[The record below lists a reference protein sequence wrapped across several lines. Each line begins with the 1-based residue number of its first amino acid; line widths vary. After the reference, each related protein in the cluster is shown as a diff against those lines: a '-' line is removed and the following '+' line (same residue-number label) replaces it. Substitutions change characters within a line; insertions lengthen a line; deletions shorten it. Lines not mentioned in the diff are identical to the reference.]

1 MSELIKHECGV
12 AQVRLKKPLEYFAE
26 KYGTPLYGYYKLFLL
41 MEKQR
46 NRGQDGAGVAAI
58 KFDMPPGQ
66 PYMFRERSVKT
77 NALDKIF
84 KDTIKQYQKL
94 QRDGDILADY
104 VPSIKAKYDFC
115 AEYYM
120 GHLRYGTS
128 GGYSLSVCH
137 PFFRRSSWPTKNLML
152 AGNFN
157 MTNTEELN
165 EGLIAMGQ
173 HPIFATDTQ
182 ALLEKVGFHLDE
194 AHDNLYRYLRD
205 EGHEAGEISER
216 ILKEIDLVKVFRKA
230 AESWDGGY
238 TLIGA
243 IGNGDN
249 FILRDP
255 RGIRPAFYFDDDE
268 VFAAASERA
277 PLMTIFNKSIED
289 IHEVPPGHIIVVKKS
304 GETICEEFTTP
315 VPVADRVQCSFERIY
330 FSRGNDA
337 DIYKERKALGAQLS
351 NQVLTEIDNDLEN
364 SVISFIPNTSEVGYF
379 GFLEQLRL
387 ERRSRVKQE
396 ILDAQ
401 DKGELTDDLLDDLVM
416 RNWPRGEKIAHKD
429 QKLRTFIS
437 SEDSRNEMAS
447 HVYDV
452 TYGIVEP
459 KDNLVCIDD
468 SIVRGTT
475 LRKSILKIL
484 SSLNPKKIVIA
495 STAPQIRYPDCYGI
509 DMSELGKFIAFEATT
524 ALLKEWG
531 KADTLASVY
540 RKCME
545 CLNSEEPCQ
554 INYVK
559 EVYAPFTDE
568 QISRKISEIVYPKE
582 MGWDGEVVVI
592 YQTVEGLRKALPDHR
607 GDWYFTGNYPT
618 PGGYR
623 VVNQAFV
630 NYYEKSTGRS
640 Y

>member
-58 KFDMPPGQ
+58 KFDMPAGE

-77 NALDKIF
+77 NALDRIF
-84 KDTIKQYQKL
+84 KDTLKQYEKL
-94 QRDGDILADY
+94 QRNGDILPDY
-104 VPSIKAKYDFC
+104 VPSIKSKYDFC

-157 MTNTEELN
+157 MTNTKELN
-165 EGLIAMGQ
+165 ESLIAMGQ

-182 ALLEKVGFHLDE
+182 ALLEKVGYHLDE

-205 EGHEAGEISER
+205 EGHDAREISER
-216 ILKEIDLVKVFRKA
+216 ILGEIDLVKVFCKA
-230 AESWDGGY
+230 SKSWDGGY
-238 TLIGA
+238 ALIGA

-255 RGIRPAFYFDDDE
+255 LGIRPVFYFEDDE
-268 VFAAASERA
+268 VFASASERA
-277 PLMTIFNKSIED
+277 PLMTIFNKQIED
-289 IHEVPPGHIIVVKKS
+289 IEEVPPGHIIVVKRS
-304 GETICEEFTTP
+304 GELINEQFKEP
-315 VPVADRVQCSFERIY
+315 NPERKQCSFERIY

-351 NQVLTEIDNDLEN
+351 EQVLKEVGHDLEN
-364 SVISFIPNTSEVGYF
+364 TVVSFIPNTSEIGYF
-379 GFLEQLRL
+379 GFLEKLRVD
-387 ERRSRVKQE
+387 RRNQVKDA

-401 DKGELTDDLLDDLVM
+401 EKGELSEELLDDLIM
-416 RNWPRGEKIAHKD
+416 KNWPRGEKIAHKD

-437 SEDSRNEMAS
+437 TENSRNEMAT

-452 TYGIVEP
+452 TYGIVQ
-459 KDNLVCIDD
+459 KTDNLVCIDD

-484 SSLNPKKIVIA
+484 SSLNPKKIIIA

-509 DMSELGKFIAFEATT
+509 DMSELGKFIAFEAAI
-524 ALLKEWG
+524 ALLHEVG
-531 KADTLASVY
+531 KRDTLLEVY
-540 RKCME
+540 RKCID
-545 CLNSEEPCQ
+545 CLNSEESCG

-559 EVYAPFTDE
+559 EIYAPFTAE
-568 QISRKISEIVYPKE
+568 QISKKIAEIVYPQDR
-582 MGWDGEVVVI
+582 GWSGEVSVV
-592 YQTVEGLRKALPDHR
+592 YQSIEGLRKALPDHR
-607 GDWYFTGNYPT
+607 GDWYFTGDYPT
-618 PGGYR
+618 QGGYR

-630 NYYEKSTGRS
+630 NYYKKSTGRS

>member
-58 KFDMPPGQ
+58 KFDMPAGE

-77 NALDKIF
+77 NALDRIF
-84 KDTIKQYQKL
+84 KDTLKQYEKL
-94 QRDGDILADY
+94 QRNGDILPDY
-104 VPSIKAKYDFC
+104 VPSIKSKYDFC

-157 MTNTEELN
+157 MTNTKELN
-165 EGLIAMGQ
+165 ESLIAMGQ

-182 ALLEKVGFHLDE
+182 ALLEKVGYHLDE

-205 EGHEAGEISER
+205 EGHDAREISER
-216 ILKEIDLVKVFRKA
+216 ILGEIDLVKVFCKA
-230 AESWDGGY
+230 SKSWDGGY
-238 TLIGA
+238 ALIGA

-255 RGIRPAFYFDDDE
+255 LGIRPVFYFEDDE
-268 VFAAASERA
+268 VFASASERA
-277 PLMTIFNKSIED
+277 PLMTIFNKQIED
-289 IHEVPPGHIIVVKKS
+289 IEEVPPGHIIVVKRS
-304 GETICEEFTTP
+304 GELINEQFKEP
-315 VPVADRVQCSFERIY
+315 NPERKQCSFERIY

-351 NQVLTEIDNDLEN
+351 EQVLKEVGHDLEN
-364 SVISFIPNTSEVGYF
+364 TVVSFIPNTSEIGYF
-379 GFLEQLRL
+379 GFLEKLRVD
-387 ERRSRVKQE
+387 RRNQVKDA

-401 DKGELTDDLLDDLVM
+401 EKGELSEELLDDLIM
-416 RNWPRGEKIAHKD
+416 KNWPRGEKIAHKD

-437 SEDSRNEMAS
+437 TENSRNEMAT

-452 TYGIVEP
+452 TYGIVQ
-459 KDNLVCIDD
+459 KTDNLVCIDD

-484 SSLNPKKIVIA
+484 SSLNPKKIIIA

-509 DMSELGKFIAFEATT
+509 DMSELGKFIAFEAAI
-524 ALLKEWG
+524 ALLREVG
-531 KADTLASVY
+531 KRDMLLEVY
-540 RKCME
+540 RKCID
-545 CLNSEEPCQ
+545 CLNSEESCR

-559 EVYAPFTDE
+559 EIYAPFTAE
-568 QISRKISEIVYPKE
+568 QISKKIAEIVYPQDR
-582 MGWDGEVVVI
+582 GWSGEVSVV
-592 YQTVEGLRKALPDHR
+592 YQSIEGLRKALPDHR
-607 GDWYFTGNYPT
+607 GDWYFTGDYPT
-618 PGGYR
+618 QGGYR

-630 NYYEKSTGRS
+630 NYYKKSTGRS

>member
-58 KFDMPPGQ
+58 KFDMPAGE

-77 NALDKIF
+77 NALDRIF
-84 KDTIKQYQKL
+84 KDTLKQYHKL
-94 QRDGDILADY
+94 QRDGDILPDY
-104 VPSIKAKYDFC
+104 VPSIKSKYDFC

-157 MTNTEELN
+157 MTNTKELN
-165 EGLIAMGQ
+165 ESLISMGQ

-182 ALLEKVGFHLDE
+182 ALLEKVGYHLDE

-205 EGHEAGEISER
+205 EGHDAREISER
-216 ILKEIDLVKVFRKA
+216 ILGEIDLVKVFCKA
-230 AESWDGGY
+230 SKSWDGGY
-238 TLIGA
+238 ALIGA

-255 RGIRPAFYFDDDE
+255 LGIRPVFYFEDDE
-268 VFAAASERA
+268 VFASASERA
-277 PLMTIFNKSIED
+277 PLMTIFNKQIED
-289 IHEVPPGHIIVVKKS
+289 IEEVPPGHIIVVKRS
-304 GETICEEFTTP
+304 GELINEQFKEP
-315 VPVADRVQCSFERIY
+315 NPERKQCSFERIY

-351 NQVLTEIDNDLEN
+351 EQVLKEVGHDLEN
-364 SVISFIPNTSEVGYF
+364 TVVSFIPNTSEIGYF
-379 GFLEQLRL
+379 GFLEKLRVD
-387 ERRSRVKQE
+387 RRNQVKDA

-401 DKGELTDDLLDDLVM
+401 EKGELSEELLDDLIM
-416 RNWPRGEKIAHKD
+416 KNWPRGEKIAHKD

-437 SEDSRNEMAS
+437 TENSRNEMAA

-452 TYGIVEP
+452 TYGIVQ
-459 KDNLVCIDD
+459 KADNLVCIDD

-484 SSLNPKKIVIA
+484 SSLNPKKIIIA

-509 DMSELGKFIAFEATT
+509 DMSELGKFIAFEAAI
-524 ALLKEWG
+524 ALLNEVG
-531 KADTLASVY
+531 KRDTLLEVY
-540 RKCME
+540 RKCID
-545 CLNSEEPCQ
+545 CLKSEDSCG

-559 EVYAPFTDE
+559 EIYAPFTAE
-568 QISRKISEIVYPKE
+568 QISKKIAEIVYPRDR
-582 MGWDGEVVVI
+582 GWNGEVSVV
-592 YQTVEGLRKALPDHR
+592 YQSIEGLRKALPDHR
-607 GDWYFTGNYPT
+607 GDWYFTGDYPT
-618 PGGYR
+618 QGGYR

-630 NYYEKSTGRS
+630 NYYKKSTGRS

>member
-58 KFDMPPGQ
+58 KFNMPAGE

-77 NALDKIF
+77 NALDRIF
-84 KDTIKQYQKL
+84 KDTLKQYQKL
-94 QRDGDILADY
+94 QRNGDILPDY
-104 VPSIKAKYDFC
+104 VPSIKSKYDFC

-157 MTNTEELN
+157 MTNTKELN
-165 EGLIAMGQ
+165 ESLISMGQ

-182 ALLEKVGFHLDE
+182 ALLEKVGYHLDE

-205 EGHEAGEISER
+205 EGHDAREISER
-216 ILKEIDLVKVFRKA
+216 ILGEIDLVKVFCKA
-230 AESWDGGY
+230 SKSWDGGY
-238 TLIGA
+238 ALIGA

-255 RGIRPAFYFDDDE
+255 LGIRPVFYFEDDE
-268 VFAAASERA
+268 VFASASERA
-277 PLMTIFNKSIED
+277 PLMTIFNKQIED
-289 IHEVPPGHIIVVKKS
+289 IKEVPPGHIIVVKRS
-304 GETICEEFTTP
+304 GELINEQFKEP
-315 VPVADRVQCSFERIY
+315 NPERKQCSFERIY

-351 NQVLTEIDNDLEN
+351 EQVLKEVGHDLEN
-364 SVISFIPNTSEVGYF
+364 TVVSFIPNTSEIGYF
-379 GFLEQLRL
+379 GFLEKLRVD
-387 ERRSRVKQE
+387 RRNQVKDA

-401 DKGELTDDLLDDLVM
+401 EKGELSEELLDDLIM
-416 RNWPRGEKIAHKD
+416 KNWPRGEKIAHKD

-437 SEDSRNEMAS
+437 TENSRNEMAT

-452 TYGIVEP
+452 TYGIVQ
-459 KDNLVCIDD
+459 KADNLVCIDD

-484 SSLNPKKIVIA
+484 SSLNPKKIIIA
-495 STAPQIRYPDCYGI
+495 STAPQVRYPDCYGI
-509 DMSELGKFIAFEATT
+509 DMSELGKFIAFEAAI
-524 ALLKEWG
+524 ALLHEVG
-531 KADTLASVY
+531 KRDTLLEVY
-540 RKCME
+540 RKCID
-545 CLNSEEPCQ
+545 CLKSEDSCG

-559 EVYAPFTDE
+559 EIYAPFTAD
-568 QISRKISEIVYPKE
+568 QISKKIAEIVYPRDRK
-582 MGWDGEVVVI
+582 WNGEVSVV
-592 YQTVEGLRKALPDHR
+592 YQSIGGLRKALPDHR
-607 GDWYFTGNYPT
+607 GDWYFTGDYPT
-618 PGGYR
+618 QGGYR

-630 NYYEKSTGRS
+630 NYYKKSTGRS

>member
-58 KFDMPPGQ
+58 KFDMPAGE

-77 NALDKIF
+77 NALDRIF
-84 KDTIKQYQKL
+84 KDTLKQYQKL
-94 QRDGDILADY
+94 QRNGDILPDY
-104 VPSIKAKYDFC
+104 VPSIKSKYDFC

-157 MTNTEELN
+157 MTNTKELN
-165 EGLIAMGQ
+165 ESLIAMGQ

-182 ALLEKVGFHLDE
+182 ALLEKVGYHLDE

-205 EGHEAGEISER
+205 EGHDAHEISER
-216 ILKEIDLVKVFRKA
+216 ILGEIDLVKVFCKA
-230 AESWDGGY
+230 SKSWDGGY
-238 TLIGA
+238 ALIGA

-255 RGIRPAFYFDDDE
+255 LGIRPVFYFEDDE
-268 VFAAASERA
+268 VFASASERA
-277 PLMTIFNKSIED
+277 PLMTIFNKQIED
-289 IHEVPPGHIIVVKKS
+289 IEEVPPGHIIVVKRS
-304 GETICEEFTTP
+304 GELINEQFKEP
-315 VPVADRVQCSFERIY
+315 NSERKQCSFERIY

-351 NQVLTEIDNDLEN
+351 EQVLKEVGHDLEN
-364 SVISFIPNTSEVGYF
+364 TVVSFIPNTSEIGYF
-379 GFLEQLRL
+379 GFLEKLRVD
-387 ERRSRVKQE
+387 RRNQVKDA

-401 DKGELTDDLLDDLVM
+401 EKGELSDELLDDLIM
-416 RNWPRGEKIAHKD
+416 KNWPRGEKIAHKD

-437 SEDSRNEMAS
+437 TENSRNEMAT

-452 TYGIVEP
+452 TYGIIQ
-459 KDNLVCIDD
+459 KTDNLVCIDD

-484 SSLNPKKIVIA
+484 SSLNPKKIIIA

-509 DMSELGKFIAFEATT
+509 DMSELGKFIAFEAAI
-524 ALLKEWG
+524 ALLHEVG
-531 KADTLASVY
+531 KRDTLLEVY
-540 RKCME
+540 RKCID
-545 CLNSEEPCQ
+545 CLNSEESCG

-559 EVYAPFTDE
+559 EIYAPFTAE
-568 QISRKISEIVYPKE
+568 QISKKIAEIVYPQDC
-582 MGWDGEVVVI
+582 GWNGEVSVV
-592 YQTVEGLRKALPDHR
+592 YQSIEGLRKALPDHR
-607 GDWYFTGNYPT
+607 GDWYFSGDYPT
-618 PGGYR
+618 QGGYR

-630 NYYEKSTGRS
+630 NYYKKSTGRS

>member
-58 KFDMPPGQ
+58 KFNMPAGE

-77 NALDKIF
+77 NALDRIF
-84 KDTIKQYQKL
+84 KDTLKQYQKL
-94 QRDGDILADY
+94 QRNGDILPDY
-104 VPSIKAKYDFC
+104 VPSIKSKYDFC

-157 MTNTEELN
+157 MTNTKELN
-165 EGLIAMGQ
+165 ESLISMGQ

-182 ALLEKVGFHLDE
+182 ALLEKVGYHLDE

-205 EGHEAGEISER
+205 EGHDAREISER
-216 ILKEIDLVKVFRKA
+216 ILGEIDLVKVFCKA
-230 AESWDGGY
+230 SKSWDGGY
-238 TLIGA
+238 ALIGA

-255 RGIRPAFYFDDDE
+255 LGIRPVFYFEDDE
-268 VFAAASERA
+268 VFASASERA
-277 PLMTIFNKSIED
+277 PLMTIFNKQIED
-289 IHEVPPGHIIVVKKS
+289 IKEVPPGHIIVVKRS
-304 GETICEEFTTP
+304 GELINEQFKEP
-315 VPVADRVQCSFERIY
+315 NPERKQCSFERIY

-351 NQVLTEIDNDLEN
+351 EQVLKEVGHDLEN
-364 SVISFIPNTSEVGYF
+364 TVVSFIPNTSEIGYF
-379 GFLEQLRL
+379 GFLEKLRVD
-387 ERRSRVKQE
+387 RRNQVKDA

-401 DKGELTDDLLDDLVM
+401 EKGELSEELLDDLIM
-416 RNWPRGEKIAHKD
+416 KNWPRGEKIAHKD

-437 SEDSRNEMAS
+437 TENSRNEMAT

-452 TYGIVEP
+452 TYGIVQRA
-459 KDNLVCIDD
+459 DNLVCIDD

-495 STAPQIRYPDCYGI
+495 STAPQVRYPDCYGI
-509 DMSELGKFIAFEATT
+509 DMSELGKFIAFEAAI
-524 ALLKEWG
+524 ALLHEVG
-531 KADTLASVY
+531 KRDTLLEVY
-540 RKCME
+540 RKCID
-545 CLNSEEPCQ
+545 CLKSEDSCG

-559 EVYAPFTDE
+559 EIYAPFTAE
-568 QISRKISEIVYPKE
+568 QISRKIAEIVYPRDRK
-582 MGWDGEVVVI
+582 WNGEVSVV
-592 YQTVEGLRKALPDHR
+592 YQSIGGLRKALPDHR
-607 GDWYFTGNYPT
+607 GDWYFTGDYPT
-618 PGGYR
+618 QGGYR

-630 NYYEKSTGRS
+630 NYYKKSTGRS

>member
-58 KFDMPPGQ
+58 KFDMPAGE

-77 NALDKIF
+77 NALDRIF
-84 KDTIKQYQKL
+84 KDTLKQYQKL
-94 QRDGDILADY
+94 QRNGDILPDY
-104 VPSIKAKYDFC
+104 VPSIKSKYDFC

-157 MTNTEELN
+157 MTNTKELN
-165 EGLIAMGQ
+165 ESLIAMGQ

-182 ALLEKVGFHLDE
+182 ALLEKVGYHLDE

-205 EGHEAGEISER
+205 EGHDAREISER
-216 ILKEIDLVKVFRKA
+216 ILGEIDLVKVFRKA
-230 AESWDGGY
+230 SKSWDGGY
-238 TLIGA
+238 ALIGA

-255 RGIRPAFYFDDDE
+255 LGIRPVFYFEDDE
-268 VFAAASERA
+268 VFASASERA
-277 PLMTIFNKSIED
+277 PLMTIFNKQIED
-289 IHEVPPGHIIVVKKS
+289 IEEVPPGHIIVVKRS
-304 GETICEEFTTP
+304 GELINEQFKEP
-315 VPVADRVQCSFERIY
+315 NPERKQCSFERIY

-351 NQVLTEIDNDLEN
+351 EQVLKEVGHDLEN
-364 SVISFIPNTSEVGYF
+364 TVVSFIPNTSEIGYF
-379 GFLEQLRL
+379 GFLEKLRVD
-387 ERRSRVKQE
+387 RRNQVKDA

-401 DKGELTDDLLDDLVM
+401 EKGELSDELLDDLIM
-416 RNWPRGEKIAHKD
+416 KNWPRGEKIAHKD

-437 SEDSRNEMAS
+437 TENSRNEMAT

-452 TYGIVEP
+452 TYGIVQ
-459 KDNLVCIDD
+459 KTDNLVCIDD

-484 SSLNPKKIVIA
+484 SSLNPKKIIIA

-509 DMSELGKFIAFEATT
+509 DMSELGKFIAFEAAI
-524 ALLKEWG
+524 ALLHEVG
-531 KADTLASVY
+531 KRDTLLEVY
-540 RKCME
+540 RKCID
-545 CLNSEEPCQ
+545 CLNSEESCG

-559 EVYAPFTDE
+559 EIYAPFTAE
-568 QISRKISEIVYPKE
+568 QISKKIAEIVYPQDR
-582 MGWDGEVVVI
+582 GWNGEVSVV
-592 YQTVEGLRKALPDHR
+592 YQSIEGLRKALPDHR
-607 GDWYFTGNYPT
+607 GDWYFTGDYPT
-618 PGGYR
+618 QGGYR

-630 NYYEKSTGRS
+630 NYYKKSTGRS

>member
-58 KFDMPPGQ
+58 KFDMPAGE

-77 NALDKIF
+77 NALDRIF
-84 KDTIKQYQKL
+84 KDTLKQYEKL
-94 QRDGDILADY
+94 QRNGDILPDY
-104 VPSIKAKYDFC
+104 VPSIKSKYDFC

-157 MTNTEELN
+157 MTNTKELN
-165 EGLIAMGQ
+165 ESLIAMGQ

-182 ALLEKVGFHLDE
+182 ALLEKVGYHLDE

-205 EGHEAGEISER
+205 EGHDAREISER
-216 ILKEIDLVKVFRKA
+216 ILGEIDLVKVFCKA
-230 AESWDGGY
+230 SKSWDGGY
-238 TLIGA
+238 ALIGA

-255 RGIRPAFYFDDDE
+255 LGIRPVFYFEDDE
-268 VFAAASERA
+268 VFASASERA
-277 PLMTIFNKSIED
+277 PLMTIFNKQIED
-289 IHEVPPGHIIVVKKS
+289 IEEVPPGHIIVVKRS
-304 GETICEEFTTP
+304 GELINEQFKEP
-315 VPVADRVQCSFERIY
+315 NPERKQCSFERIY

-351 NQVLTEIDNDLEN
+351 EQVLKEVGHDLEN
-364 SVISFIPNTSEVGYF
+364 TVVSFIPNTSEIGYF
-379 GFLEQLRL
+379 GFLEKLRVD
-387 ERRSRVKQE
+387 RRNQVKDA

-401 DKGELTDDLLDDLVM
+401 EKGELSEELLDDLIM
-416 RNWPRGEKIAHKD
+416 KNWPRGEKIAHKD

-437 SEDSRNEMAS
+437 TENSRNEMAA

-452 TYGIVEP
+452 TYGIVQ
-459 KDNLVCIDD
+459 KADNLVCIDD

-484 SSLNPKKIVIA
+484 SSLNPKKIIIA

-509 DMSELGKFIAFEATT
+509 DMSELGKFIAFEAAI
-524 ALLKEWG
+524 ALLHEVG
-531 KADTLASVY
+531 KRDTLLEVY
-540 RKCME
+540 RKCID
-545 CLNSEEPCQ
+545 CLNSEESCR

-559 EVYAPFTDE
+559 EIYAPFTAE
-568 QISRKISEIVYPKE
+568 EISKKIAEIVYPQDR
-582 MGWDGEVVVI
+582 GWSGEVSVV
-592 YQTVEGLRKALPDHR
+592 YQSIEGLRKALPDHR
-607 GDWYFTGNYPT
+607 GDWYFTGDYPT
-618 PGGYR
+618 QGGYR

-630 NYYEKSTGRS
+630 NYYKKSTGRS

>member
-1 MSELIKHECGV
+1 MSELIRHECGI

-58 KFDMPPGQ
+58 KFDMPPGE
-66 PYMFRERSVKT
+66 PYMFRERSVKS
-77 NALDKIF
+77 NALDRIF
-84 KDTIKQYQKL
+84 KDTLKQYQKL
-94 QRDGDILADY
+94 QRNGDILPDY

-157 MTNTEELN
+157 MTNTKELN
-165 EGLIAMGQ
+165 ESLISMGQ

-182 ALLEKVGFHLDE
+182 ALLEKVGYHLDE

-205 EGHEAGEISER
+205 EGHEASEISDR
-216 ILKEIDLVKVFRKA
+216 ILEDIDLVKVFRKA
-230 AESWDGGY
+230 SENWDGGY
-238 TLIGA
+238 ALIGA

-249 FILRDP
+249 FVLRDP
-255 RGIRPAFYFDDDE
+255 RGIRPVFYFEDGE
-268 VFAAASERA
+268 VYAAASERA
-277 PLMTIFNKSIED
+277 PLMTIFDKEIDD
-289 IHEVPPGHIIVVKKS
+289 IKAVPPGHIIVVKKS
-304 GETICEEFTTP
+304 GKVICEEFTKP
-315 VPVADRVQCSFERIY
+315 EPKRFQCSFERIY

-351 NQVLTEIDNDLEN
+351 GQVLKEIDHDLEN
-364 SVISFIPNTSEVGYF
+364 TVISFIPNTSEIGYF
-379 GFLEQLRL
+379 GFLEKLRL
-387 ERRSRVKQE
+387 ERRQTVKESILEAQE
-396 ILDAQ
+396 SGD
-401 DKGELTDDLLDDLVM
+401 LTDELLEELIM

-437 SEDSRNEMAS
+437 TENSRNEMAP

-452 TYGIVEP
+452 TYGIVKP
-459 KDNLVCIDD
+459 TDNLVCIDD

-484 SSLNPKKIVIA
+484 SSLNPKKIIIA

-509 DMSELGKFIAFEATT
+509 DMSELGKFIAFEAVI
-524 ALLKEWG
+524 ALLKEVG
-531 KADTLASVY
+531 KQDTLAEVY
-540 RKCME
+540 RKCVD
-545 CLNSEEPCQ
+545 CLKSEESCG

-559 EVYAPFTDE
+559 EIYAPFTDE
-568 QISRKISEIVYPKE
+568 QISRKIAEIVYPTDRD
-582 MGWDGEVVVI
+582 WNGEVSIV

-607 GDWYFTGNYPT
+607 GDWYFTGDFPT

-623 VVNQAFV
+623 VVNQAFI
-630 NYYEKSTGRS
+630 NYYQKSTGRS

>member
-58 KFDMPPGQ
+58 KFDMPAGE

-77 NALDKIF
+77 NALDRIF
-84 KDTIKQYQKL
+84 KDTLKQYHKL
-94 QRDGDILADY
+94 QRDGDILPDY
-104 VPSIKAKYDFC
+104 VPSIKSKYDFC

-157 MTNTEELN
+157 MTNTKELN
-165 EGLIAMGQ
+165 ESLIAMGQ

-182 ALLEKVGFHLDE
+182 ALLEKVGYHLDE

-205 EGHEAGEISER
+205 EGHDAREISER
-216 ILKEIDLVKVFRKA
+216 ILGEIDLVKVFCKA
-230 AESWDGGY
+230 SKSWDGGY
-238 TLIGA
+238 ALIGA

-255 RGIRPAFYFDDDE
+255 LGIRPVFYFEDDE
-268 VFAAASERA
+268 VFASASERA
-277 PLMTIFNKSIED
+277 PLMTIFNKQIED
-289 IHEVPPGHIIVVKKS
+289 IEEVPPGHIIVVKRS
-304 GETICEEFTTP
+304 GELINEQFKEP
-315 VPVADRVQCSFERIY
+315 NPERKQCSFERIY

-351 NQVLTEIDNDLEN
+351 EQVLKEVGHDLEN
-364 SVISFIPNTSEVGYF
+364 TVVSFIPNTSEIGYF
-379 GFLEQLRL
+379 GFLEKLRVD
-387 ERRSRVKQE
+387 RRNQVKDA

-401 DKGELTDDLLDDLVM
+401 EKGELSEELLDDLIM
-416 RNWPRGEKIAHKD
+416 KNWPRGEKIAHKD

-437 SEDSRNEMAS
+437 TENSRNEMAA

-452 TYGIVEP
+452 TYGIVQ
-459 KDNLVCIDD
+459 KADNLVCIDD

-484 SSLNPKKIVIA
+484 SSLNPKKIIIA

-509 DMSELGKFIAFEATT
+509 DMSELGKFIAFEAAI
-524 ALLKEWG
+524 ALLNEVG
-531 KADTLASVY
+531 KRDTLLEVY
-540 RKCME
+540 RKCID
-545 CLNSEEPCQ
+545 CLKSEDSCG

-559 EVYAPFTDE
+559 EIYAPFTAE
-568 QISRKISEIVYPKE
+568 QISKKIAEIVYPRDR
-582 MGWDGEVVVI
+582 GWIGEVSVV
-592 YQTVEGLRKALPDHR
+592 YQSIEGLRKALPDHR
-607 GDWYFTGNYPT
+607 GDWYFTGDYPT
-618 PGGYR
+618 QGGYR

-630 NYYEKSTGRS
+630 NYYKKSTGRS

>member
-58 KFDMPPGQ
+58 KFDMPAGE

-77 NALDKIF
+77 NALDRIF
-84 KDTIKQYQKL
+84 KDTLKQYQKL
-94 QRDGDILADY
+94 QRNGDILPDY
-104 VPSIKAKYDFC
+104 VPSIKSKYDFC

-157 MTNTEELN
+157 MTNTKELN
-165 EGLIAMGQ
+165 ESLIAMGQ

-182 ALLEKVGFHLDE
+182 ALLEKVGYHLDE

-205 EGHEAGEISER
+205 EGHDAREISER
-216 ILKEIDLVKVFRKA
+216 ILGEIDLVKVFRKA
-230 AESWDGGY
+230 SKSWDGGY
-238 TLIGA
+238 ALIGA

-255 RGIRPAFYFDDDE
+255 LGIRPVFYFEDDE
-268 VFAAASERA
+268 VFASASERA
-277 PLMTIFNKSIED
+277 PLMTIFNKQIED
-289 IHEVPPGHIIVVKKS
+289 IEEVPPGHIIVVKRS
-304 GETICEEFTTP
+304 GELINEQFKKPNPE
-315 VPVADRVQCSFERIY
+315 RKQCSFERIY

-351 NQVLTEIDNDLEN
+351 EQVLQEVGHDLEN
-364 SVISFIPNTSEVGYF
+364 TVVSFIPNTSEIGYF
-379 GFLEQLRL
+379 GFLEKLRVD
-387 ERRSRVKQE
+387 RRNQVKDA

-401 DKGELTDDLLDDLVM
+401 EKGELSEELLDDLIM
-416 RNWPRGEKIAHKD
+416 KNWPRGEKIAHKD

-437 SEDSRNEMAS
+437 TENSRNEMAT

-452 TYGIVEP
+452 TYGIVQ
-459 KDNLVCIDD
+459 KTDNLVCIDD

-484 SSLNPKKIVIA
+484 SSLNPKKIIIA

-509 DMSELGKFIAFEATT
+509 DMSELGKFIAFEAAI
-524 ALLKEWG
+524 ALLNEVG
-531 KADTLASVY
+531 KRDTLPEVY
-540 RKCME
+540 RKCVD
-545 CLNSEEPCQ
+545 CLNSEESCG

-559 EVYAPFTDE
+559 EIYAPFTAE
-568 QISRKISEIVYPKE
+568 QISKKIAEIVYPKDR
-582 MGWDGEVVVI
+582 GWNGEVSVV
-592 YQTVEGLRKALPDHR
+592 YQSIEGLRKALPDHR
-607 GDWYFTGNYPT
+607 GDWYFTGDYPT
-618 PGGYR
+618 RGGYR

-630 NYYEKSTGRS
+630 NFYKKSTGRS

>member
-58 KFDMPPGQ
+58 KFDMPAGE

-77 NALDKIF
+77 NALDRIF
-84 KDTIKQYQKL
+84 KDTLKQYQKL
-94 QRDGDILADY
+94 QRNGDILPDY
-104 VPSIKAKYDFC
+104 VPSIKSKYDFC

-157 MTNTEELN
+157 MTNTKELN
-165 EGLIAMGQ
+165 DSLISMGQ

-182 ALLEKVGFHLDE
+182 ALLEKVGYHLDE

-205 EGHEAGEISER
+205 EGHDAREISER
-216 ILKEIDLVKVFRKA
+216 ILGEIDLVKVFCKA
-230 AESWDGGY
+230 SKSWDGGY
-238 TLIGA
+238 ALIGA

-255 RGIRPAFYFDDDE
+255 LGIRPVFYFEDDE
-268 VFAAASERA
+268 VFASASERA
-277 PLMTIFNKSIED
+277 PLMTIFNKQIED
-289 IHEVPPGHIIVVKKS
+289 IEEVPPGHIIVVKRS
-304 GETICEEFTTP
+304 GELINEQFKEP
-315 VPVADRVQCSFERIY
+315 NSERKQCSFERIY

-351 NQVLTEIDNDLEN
+351 EQVLKEVGHDLEN
-364 SVISFIPNTSEVGYF
+364 TVVSFIPNTSEIGYF
-379 GFLEQLRL
+379 GFLEKLRVD
-387 ERRSRVKQE
+387 RRNQVKDA

-401 DKGELTDDLLDDLVM
+401 EKGELSEELLDDLIM
-416 RNWPRGEKIAHKD
+416 KNWPRGEKIAHKD

-437 SEDSRNEMAS
+437 TENSRNEMAA

-452 TYGIVEP
+452 TYGIVQ
-459 KDNLVCIDD
+459 KADNLVCIDD

-484 SSLNPKKIVIA
+484 SSLNPKKIIIA

-509 DMSELGKFIAFEATT
+509 DMSELGKFIAFEAAI
-524 ALLKEWG
+524 ALLHEVG
-531 KADTLASVY
+531 KRDTLLEVY
-540 RKCME
+540 RKCID
-545 CLNSEEPCQ
+545 CLKSEDSCG

-559 EVYAPFTDE
+559 EIYAPFTAE
-568 QISRKISEIVYPKE
+568 QISKKIAEIVYPRDR
-582 MGWDGEVVVI
+582 GWNGEVSVV
-592 YQTVEGLRKALPDHR
+592 YQSIEGLRKALPDHR
-607 GDWYFTGNYPT
+607 GDWYFTGDYPT
-618 PGGYR
+618 QGGYR

-630 NYYEKSTGRS
+630 NYYKKSTGRS

>member
-58 KFDMPPGQ
+58 KFDMPAGE

-77 NALDKIF
+77 NALDRIF
-84 KDTIKQYQKL
+84 KDTLKQYHKL
-94 QRDGDILADY
+94 QRNGDILPDY
-104 VPSIKAKYDFC
+104 VPSIKSKYDFC

-137 PFFRRSSWPTKNLML
+137 PFYRRSSWPTKNLML

-157 MTNTEELN
+157 MTNTKELN
-165 EGLIAMGQ
+165 ESLISMGQ

-182 ALLEKVGFHLDE
+182 ALLEKVGYHLDE

-205 EGHEAGEISER
+205 EGHEAREISQR
-216 ILKEIDLVKVFRKA
+216 ILGEIDLVKVFRKA
-230 AESWDGGY
+230 SKSWDGGY
-238 TLIGA
+238 ALIGA

-255 RGIRPAFYFDDDE
+255 LGIRPVFYFEDDE
-268 VFAAASERA
+268 VFASASERA
-277 PLMTIFNKSIED
+277 PLMTIFNKQIED
-289 IHEVPPGHIIVVKKS
+289 IEEVPPGHIIVVKRS
-304 GETICEEFTTP
+304 GELINEQFKEP
-315 VPVADRVQCSFERIY
+315 NPERKQCSFERIY

-351 NQVLTEIDNDLEN
+351 EQVLKEVGYDLEN
-364 SVISFIPNTSEVGYF
+364 TVVSFIPNTSEIGYF
-379 GFLEQLRL
+379 GFLEKLRVD
-387 ERRSRVKQE
+387 RRNQVKDA

-401 DKGELTDDLLDDLVM
+401 EKGELSEELLEDLIM
-416 RNWPRGEKIAHKD
+416 KNWPRGEKIAHKD

-437 SEDSRNEMAS
+437 TENSRNEMAA

-452 TYGIVEP
+452 TYGIVQ
-459 KDNLVCIDD
+459 KADNLVCIND

-484 SSLNPKKIVIA
+484 SSLNPKKIIIA

-509 DMSELGKFIAFEATT
+509 DMSELGKFIAFEAAI
-524 ALLKEWG
+524 ALLHEVG
-531 KADTLASVY
+531 KRDTLLEVY
-540 RKCME
+540 RKCID
-545 CLNSEEPCQ
+545 CLKSEDSCG

-559 EVYAPFTDE
+559 EIYAPFTAE
-568 QISRKISEIVYPKE
+568 QISKKIAEIVYPQDG
-582 MGWDGEVVVI
+582 GWNGEVSVV
-592 YQTVEGLRKALPDHR
+592 YQSIEGLRKALPDHR
-607 GDWYFTGNYPT
+607 GDWYFTGDYPT
-618 PGGYR
+618 QGGYR

-630 NYYEKSTGRS
+630 NYYKKSTGRS

>member
-58 KFDMPPGQ
+58 KFDMPAGE

-77 NALDKIF
+77 NALDRIF
-84 KDTIKQYQKL
+84 KDTLKQYQKL
-94 QRDGDILADY
+94 QRNGDILPDY
-104 VPSIKAKYDFC
+104 VPSIKSKYDFC

-157 MTNTEELN
+157 MTNTKELN
-165 EGLIAMGQ
+165 ESLIAMGQ

-182 ALLEKVGFHLDE
+182 ALLEKVGYHLDE

-205 EGHEAGEISER
+205 EGHDAREISER
-216 ILKEIDLVKVFRKA
+216 ILGEIDLVKVFCKA
-230 AESWDGGY
+230 SKSWDGGY
-238 TLIGA
+238 ALIGA

-255 RGIRPAFYFDDDE
+255 LGIRPVFYFEDDE
-268 VFAAASERA
+268 VFASASERA
-277 PLMTIFNKSIED
+277 PLMTIFNKQIED
-289 IHEVPPGHIIVVKKS
+289 IEEVPPGHIIVVKRS
-304 GETICEEFTTP
+304 GELINEQFKEP
-315 VPVADRVQCSFERIY
+315 NPERKQCSFERIY

-351 NQVLTEIDNDLEN
+351 EQVLKEVGHDLEN
-364 SVISFIPNTSEVGYF
+364 TVVSFIPNTSEIGYF
-379 GFLEQLRL
+379 GFLEKLRVD
-387 ERRSRVKQE
+387 RRNQVKDA

-401 DKGELTDDLLDDLVM
+401 EKGELSEELLDDLIM
-416 RNWPRGEKIAHKD
+416 KNWPRGEKIAHKD

-437 SEDSRNEMAS
+437 TENSRNEMAT

-452 TYGIVEP
+452 TYGIVQ
-459 KDNLVCIDD
+459 KADNLVCIDD

-484 SSLNPKKIVIA
+484 SSLNPKKIIIA

-509 DMSELGKFIAFEATT
+509 DMSELGKFIAFEAAI
-524 ALLKEWG
+524 ALLHEVG
-531 KADTLASVY
+531 KRDTLLEVY
-540 RKCME
+540 RKCID
-545 CLNSEEPCQ
+545 CLNSEESCG

-559 EVYAPFTDE
+559 EIYAPFTAE
-568 QISRKISEIVYPKE
+568 QISKKIAEIVYPQDR
-582 MGWDGEVVVI
+582 GWNGEVSVV
-592 YQTVEGLRKALPDHR
+592 YQSIEGLRKALPDHR
-607 GDWYFTGNYPT
+607 GDWYFTGDYPT
-618 PGGYR
+618 QGGYR

-630 NYYEKSTGRS
+630 NYYKKSTGRS

>member
-58 KFDMPPGQ
+58 KFDMPAGE

-77 NALDKIF
+77 NALDRIF
-84 KDTIKQYQKL
+84 KDTLKQYQKL
-94 QRDGDILADY
+94 QRNGDILPDY
-104 VPSIKAKYDFC
+104 VPSIKSKYDFC

-157 MTNTEELN
+157 MTNTKELN
-165 EGLIAMGQ
+165 ESLIAMGQ

-182 ALLEKVGFHLDE
+182 ALLEKVGYHLDE

-205 EGHEAGEISER
+205 EGHDAREISER
-216 ILKEIDLVKVFRKA
+216 ILGEIDLVKVFCKA
-230 AESWDGGY
+230 SKSWDGGY
-238 TLIGA
+238 ALIGA

-255 RGIRPAFYFDDDE
+255 LGIRPVFYFEDDE
-268 VFAAASERA
+268 VFASASERA
-277 PLMTIFNKSIED
+277 PLMTIFNKQIED
-289 IHEVPPGHIIVVKKS
+289 IEEVPPGHIIVVKRS
-304 GETICEEFTTP
+304 GELINEQFKEP
-315 VPVADRVQCSFERIY
+315 NPERKQCSFERIY

-351 NQVLTEIDNDLEN
+351 EQVLKEVGHDLEN
-364 SVISFIPNTSEVGYF
+364 TVVSFIPNTSEIGYF
-379 GFLEQLRL
+379 GFLEKLRVD
-387 ERRSRVKQE
+387 RRNQVKDA

-401 DKGELTDDLLDDLVM
+401 EKGELSDELLDDLIM
-416 RNWPRGEKIAHKD
+416 KNWPRGEKIAHKD

-437 SEDSRNEMAS
+437 TENSRNEMAT

-452 TYGIVEP
+452 TYGIVQ
-459 KDNLVCIDD
+459 KTDNLVCIDD

-484 SSLNPKKIVIA
+484 SSLNPKKIIIA

-509 DMSELGKFIAFEATT
+509 DMSELGKFIAFEAAI
-524 ALLKEWG
+524 ALLHEVG
-531 KADTLASVY
+531 KRDTLLEVY
-540 RKCME
+540 RKCID
-545 CLNSEEPCQ
+545 CLNSEESCG

-559 EVYAPFTDE
+559 EIYAPFTAE
-568 QISRKISEIVYPKE
+568 QISKKIAEIVYPQDR
-582 MGWDGEVVVI
+582 GWNGEVSVV
-592 YQTVEGLRKALPDHR
+592 YQSIEGLRKALPDHR
-607 GDWYFTGNYPT
+607 GDWYFTGDYPT
-618 PGGYR
+618 QGGYR

-630 NYYEKSTGRS
+630 NYYKKSTGRS

>member
-58 KFDMPPGQ
+58 KFDMPAGE

-77 NALDKIF
+77 NALDRIF
-84 KDTIKQYQKL
+84 KDTLKQYHKL
-94 QRDGDILADY
+94 QRDGDILPDY
-104 VPSIKAKYDFC
+104 VPSIKSKYDFC

-157 MTNTEELN
+157 MTNTKELN
-165 EGLIAMGQ
+165 ESLIAMGQ

-182 ALLEKVGFHLDE
+182 ALLEKVGYHLDE

-205 EGHEAGEISER
+205 EGHDAREISER
-216 ILKEIDLVKVFRKA
+216 ILGEIDLVKVFCKA
-230 AESWDGGY
+230 SKSWDGGY
-238 TLIGA
+238 ALIGA
-243 IGNGDN
+243 IGSGDN

-255 RGIRPAFYFDDDE
+255 LGIRPVFYFEDDE
-268 VFAAASERA
+268 VFASASERA
-277 PLMTIFNKSIED
+277 PLMTIFNKQIED
-289 IHEVPPGHIIVVKKS
+289 IEEVPPGHIIVVKRS
-304 GETICEEFTTP
+304 GELINEQFKEP
-315 VPVADRVQCSFERIY
+315 NPERKQCSFERIY

-351 NQVLTEIDNDLEN
+351 EQVLKEVGHDLEN
-364 SVISFIPNTSEVGYF
+364 TVVSFIPNTSEIGYF
-379 GFLEQLRL
+379 GFLEKLRVD
-387 ERRSRVKQE
+387 RRNQVKDA

-401 DKGELTDDLLDDLVM
+401 EKGELSEELLDALIM
-416 RNWPRGEKIAHKD
+416 KNWPRGEKIAHKD

-437 SEDSRNEMAS
+437 TENSRNEMAA

-452 TYGIVEP
+452 TYGIVQ
-459 KDNLVCIDD
+459 KADNLVCIDD

-484 SSLNPKKIVIA
+484 SSLNPKKIIIA

-509 DMSELGKFIAFEATT
+509 DMSELGKFIAFEAAI
-524 ALLKEWG
+524 ALLNEVG
-531 KADTLASVY
+531 KRDTLLEVY
-540 RKCME
+540 RKCID
-545 CLNSEEPCQ
+545 CLKSEDSCG

-559 EVYAPFTDE
+559 EIYAPFTAE
-568 QISRKISEIVYPKE
+568 QISKKIAEIVYPRDR
-582 MGWDGEVVVI
+582 GWNGEVSVV
-592 YQTVEGLRKALPDHR
+592 YQSIEGLRKALPDHR
-607 GDWYFTGNYPT
+607 GDWYFTGDYPT
-618 PGGYR
+618 QGGYR

-630 NYYEKSTGRS
+630 NYYKKSTGRS

>member
-58 KFDMPPGQ
+58 KFDMPAGE

-77 NALDKIF
+77 NALDRIF
-84 KDTIKQYQKL
+84 KDTLKQYQKL
-94 QRDGDILADY
+94 QRNGDILPDY
-104 VPSIKAKYDFC
+104 VPSIKSKYDFC

-157 MTNTEELN
+157 MTNTKELN
-165 EGLIAMGQ
+165 ESLIAMGQ

-182 ALLEKVGFHLDE
+182 ALLEKVGYHLDE

-205 EGHEAGEISER
+205 EGHDAREISER
-216 ILKEIDLVKVFRKA
+216 ILGEIDLVKVFCKA
-230 AESWDGGY
+230 SKSWDGGY
-238 TLIGA
+238 ALIGA

-255 RGIRPAFYFDDDE
+255 LGIRPVFYFEDDE
-268 VFAAASERA
+268 VFASASERA
-277 PLMTIFNKSIED
+277 PLMTIFNKQIED
-289 IHEVPPGHIIVVKKS
+289 IEEVPPGHIIVVKRS
-304 GETICEEFTTP
+304 GELINEQFKEP
-315 VPVADRVQCSFERIY
+315 NPERKQCSFERIY

-351 NQVLTEIDNDLEN
+351 EQVLKEVGHDLEN
-364 SVISFIPNTSEVGYF
+364 TVVSFIPNTSEIGYF
-379 GFLEQLRL
+379 GFLEKLRVD
-387 ERRSRVKQE
+387 RRNQVKDA

-401 DKGELTDDLLDDLVM
+401 EKGELSEELLDDLIM
-416 RNWPRGEKIAHKD
+416 KNWPRGEKIAHKD

-437 SEDSRNEMAS
+437 TENSRNEMAT

-452 TYGIVEP
+452 TYGIIQ
-459 KDNLVCIDD
+459 KTDNLVCIDD

-484 SSLNPKKIVIA
+484 SSLNPKKIIIA

-509 DMSELGKFIAFEATT
+509 DMSELGKFIAFEAAI
-524 ALLKEWG
+524 ALLHEVG
-531 KADTLASVY
+531 KRDTLLEVY
-540 RKCME
+540 RKCID
-545 CLNSEEPCQ
+545 CLNSEESCG

-559 EVYAPFTDE
+559 EIYAPFTAE
-568 QISRKISEIVYPKE
+568 QISKKIAEIVYPQDC
-582 MGWDGEVVVI
+582 GWNGEVSVV
-592 YQTVEGLRKALPDHR
+592 YQSIEGLRKALPDHR
-607 GDWYFTGNYPT
+607 GDWYFSGDYPT
-618 PGGYR
+618 QGGYR

-630 NYYEKSTGRS
+630 NYYKKSTGRS

>member
-58 KFDMPPGQ
+58 KFDMPAGE

-77 NALDKIF
+77 NALDRIF
-84 KDTIKQYQKL
+84 KDTLKQYQKL
-94 QRDGDILADY
+94 QRNGDILPDY
-104 VPSIKAKYDFC
+104 VPSIKSKYDFC

-157 MTNTEELN
+157 MTNTKELN
-165 EGLIAMGQ
+165 ESLIAMGQ

-182 ALLEKVGFHLDE
+182 ALLEKVGYHLDE

-205 EGHEAGEISER
+205 EGHDAREISER
-216 ILKEIDLVKVFRKA
+216 ILGEIDLVKVFRKA
-230 AESWDGGY
+230 SKSWDGGY
-238 TLIGA
+238 ALIGA

-255 RGIRPAFYFDDDE
+255 LGIRPVFYFEDDE
-268 VFAAASERA
+268 VFASASERA
-277 PLMTIFNKSIED
+277 PLMTIFNKQIED
-289 IHEVPPGHIIVVKKS
+289 IEEVPPGHIIVVKRS
-304 GETICEEFTTP
+304 GELINEQFKKPNPE
-315 VPVADRVQCSFERIY
+315 RKQCSFERIY

-351 NQVLTEIDNDLEN
+351 EQVLQEVGHDLEN
-364 SVISFIPNTSEVGYF
+364 TVVSFIPNTSEIGYF
-379 GFLEQLRL
+379 GFLEKLRVD
-387 ERRSRVKQE
+387 RRNQVKDA

-401 DKGELTDDLLDDLVM
+401 EKGELSEELLDDLIM
-416 RNWPRGEKIAHKD
+416 KNWPRGEKIAHKD

-437 SEDSRNEMAS
+437 TENSRNEMAT

-452 TYGIVEP
+452 TYGIVQ
-459 KDNLVCIDD
+459 KTDNLVCIDD

-484 SSLNPKKIVIA
+484 SSLNPKKIIIA

-509 DMSELGKFIAFEATT
+509 DMSELGKFIAFEAAI
-524 ALLKEWG
+524 ALLNEVG
-531 KADTLASVY
+531 KRDTLLEVY
-540 RKCME
+540 RKCVD
-545 CLNSEEPCQ
+545 CLNSEESCG

-559 EVYAPFTDE
+559 EIYAPFTAE
-568 QISRKISEIVYPKE
+568 QISKKIAEIVYPKDR
-582 MGWDGEVVVI
+582 GWNGEVSVV
-592 YQTVEGLRKALPDHR
+592 YQSIEGLRKALPDHR
-607 GDWYFTGNYPT
+607 GDWYFTGDYPT
-618 PGGYR
+618 RGGYR

-630 NYYEKSTGRS
+630 NFYKKSTGRS

>member
-58 KFDMPPGQ
+58 KFDMPAGE

-77 NALDKIF
+77 NALDRIF
-84 KDTIKQYQKL
+84 KDTLKQYQKL
-94 QRDGDILADY
+94 QRNGDILPDY
-104 VPSIKAKYDFC
+104 VPSIKSKYDFC

-157 MTNTEELN
+157 MTNTKELN
-165 EGLIAMGQ
+165 ESLIAMGQ

-182 ALLEKVGFHLDE
+182 ALLEKVGYHLDE

-205 EGHEAGEISER
+205 EGHDAREISER
-216 ILKEIDLVKVFRKA
+216 ILGEIDLVKVFCKA
-230 AESWDGGY
+230 SKSWDGGY
-238 TLIGA
+238 ALIGA

-255 RGIRPAFYFDDDE
+255 LGIRPVFYFEDDE
-268 VFAAASERA
+268 VFASASERA
-277 PLMTIFNKSIED
+277 PLMTIFNKQIED
-289 IHEVPPGHIIVVKKS
+289 IEEVPPGHIIVVKRS
-304 GETICEEFTTP
+304 GELINEQFKEP
-315 VPVADRVQCSFERIY
+315 NSERKQCSFERIY

-351 NQVLTEIDNDLEN
+351 EQVLKEVGHDLEKT
-364 SVISFIPNTSEVGYF
+364 VVSFIPNTSEIGYF
-379 GFLEQLRL
+379 GFLEKLRVD
-387 ERRSRVKQE
+387 RRNQVKDA

-401 DKGELTDDLLDDLVM
+401 EKGELSDELLDDLIM
-416 RNWPRGEKIAHKD
+416 KNWPRGEKIAHKD

-437 SEDSRNEMAS
+437 TENSRNEMAT

-452 TYGIVEP
+452 TYGIIQ
-459 KDNLVCIDD
+459 KTDNLVCIDD

-484 SSLNPKKIVIA
+484 SSLNPKKIIIA

-509 DMSELGKFIAFEATT
+509 DMSELGKFIAFEAAI
-524 ALLKEWG
+524 ALLHEVG
-531 KADTLASVY
+531 KRDTLLEVY
-540 RKCME
+540 RKCID
-545 CLNSEEPCQ
+545 CLNSEESCG

-559 EVYAPFTDE
+559 EIYAPFTAE
-568 QISRKISEIVYPKE
+568 QISKKIAEIVYPQDC
-582 MGWDGEVVVI
+582 GWNGEVSVV
-592 YQTVEGLRKALPDHR
+592 YQSIEGLRKALPDHR
-607 GDWYFTGNYPT
+607 GDWYFSGDYPT
-618 PGGYR
+618 QGGYR

-630 NYYEKSTGRS
+630 NYYKKSTGRS

>member
-58 KFDMPPGQ
+58 KFDMPAGE

-77 NALDKIF
+77 NALDRIF
-84 KDTIKQYQKL
+84 KDTLKQYQKL
-94 QRDGDILADY
+94 QRNGDILPDY
-104 VPSIKAKYDFC
+104 VPSIKSKYDFC

-157 MTNTEELN
+157 MTNTKELN
-165 EGLIAMGQ
+165 ESLIAMGQ

-182 ALLEKVGFHLDE
+182 ALLEKVGYHLDE

-205 EGHEAGEISER
+205 EGHDAREISER
-216 ILKEIDLVKVFRKA
+216 ILGEIDLVKVFRKA
-230 AESWDGGY
+230 SKSWDGGY
-238 TLIGA
+238 ALIGA

-255 RGIRPAFYFDDDE
+255 LGIRPVFYFEDDE
-268 VFAAASERA
+268 VFASASERA
-277 PLMTIFNKSIED
+277 PLMTIFNKQIED
-289 IHEVPPGHIIVVKKS
+289 IEEVPPGHIIVVKRS
-304 GETICEEFTTP
+304 GELINEQFKKPNPE
-315 VPVADRVQCSFERIY
+315 RKQCSFERIY

-351 NQVLTEIDNDLEN
+351 EQVLKEVGHDLEN
-364 SVISFIPNTSEVGYF
+364 TVVSFIPNTSEIGYF
-379 GFLEQLRL
+379 GFLEKLRVD
-387 ERRSRVKQE
+387 RRNQVKDA

-401 DKGELTDDLLDDLVM
+401 EKGELSEELLDDLIM
-416 RNWPRGEKIAHKD
+416 KNWPRGEKIAHKD

-437 SEDSRNEMAS
+437 TENSRNEMAT

-452 TYGIVEP
+452 TYGIVQ
-459 KDNLVCIDD
+459 KTDNLVCIDD

-484 SSLNPKKIVIA
+484 SSLNPKKIIIA

-509 DMSELGKFIAFEATT
+509 DMSELGKFIAFEAAI
-524 ALLKEWG
+524 ALLHEVG
-531 KADTLASVY
+531 KRDTLLEVY
-540 RKCME
+540 RKCID
-545 CLNSEEPCQ
+545 CLNSEESCG

-559 EVYAPFTDE
+559 EIYAPFTAE
-568 QISRKISEIVYPKE
+568 QISKKIAEIVYPQDR
-582 MGWDGEVVVI
+582 GWNGEVSVV
-592 YQTVEGLRKALPDHR
+592 YQSIEGLRKALPDHR
-607 GDWYFTGNYPT
+607 GDWYFTGDYPT
-618 PGGYR
+618 QGGYR

-630 NYYEKSTGRS
+630 NYYKKSTGRS